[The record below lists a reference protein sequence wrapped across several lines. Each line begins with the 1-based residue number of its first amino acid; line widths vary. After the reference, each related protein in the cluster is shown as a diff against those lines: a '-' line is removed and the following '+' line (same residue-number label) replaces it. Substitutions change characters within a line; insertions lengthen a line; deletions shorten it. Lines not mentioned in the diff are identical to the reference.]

1 MIEEMHAALK
11 ALGKPPAENLA
22 TDDPDDGVDRAALA
36 AYKAYADEYE
46 INDKLNVADK
56 WHQERLLL
64 TRRHPDVWSD
74 YAAFCARRG
83 RRGKA
88 EEAYK
93 EALQLDG
100 EHAPSLL
107 GLTVLTMCDEEYQRA
122 EVYAHAATTSARA
135 SSADPAAWALL
146 AATYE
151 GLEREEDAANCDFEA
166 RRLAAEVM
174 SHVFDDA
181 RPSPAQPDAF
191 EAAALAC
198 LDLACAAP
206 ASKVLDMSPAAR
218 RGEPDGITRALCLA
232 RCAMLSKA
240 HDTAYAHLMRALEVD
255 ATDPRPFE
263 LLGDVHYACGRFK
276 EAQEGYTHA
285 LALSGGVDNV
295 GGHPP
300 ASLKLI
306 LNLGKA
312 SLVCGRLKDARGVF
326 MSACGVSPV
335 ASTWLGAGI
344 AMCREGDLDGAEA
357 ALAEANLL
365 DASNADVWGYLCLVA
380 LLSER
385 VDEAE
390 HALNAAFKVGID
402 HAPLLAEVGSL
413 FLERGRWKHAEG
425 ALRRSVKHGAGGDVR
440 VALGRAIHERG
451 DAESA
456 RFELC
461 AAVDAAGGDKEVL
474 VGALSAL
481 VDVYGDLGDA
491 AAAQSC
497 EDELARL

>member
-295 GGHPP
+295 GRRRSSSSSISAKRRWCAAGSRTRAACSCPRAGCPP
-300 ASLKLI
+300 SRPRGSAPGSRCAARATSTARRLRSRRPTCSTRPTRTSGGTSAS
-306 LNLGKA
+306 
-312 SLVCGRLKDARGVF
+312 SRC
-326 MSACGVSPV
+326 SPS
-335 ASTWLGAGI
+335 AST
-344 AMCREGDLDGAEA
+344 R
-357 ALAEANLL
+357 
-365 DASNADVWGYLCLVA
+365 
-380 LLSER
+380 LSTR
-385 VDEAE
+385 
-390 HALNAAFKVGID
+390 
-402 HAPLLAEVGSL
+402 
-413 FLERGRWKHAEG
+413 
-425 ALRRSVKHGAGGDVR
+425 
-440 VALGRAIHERG
+440 
-451 DAESA
+451 
-456 RFELC
+456 
-461 AAVDAAGGDKEVL
+461 
-474 VGALSAL
+474 
-481 VDVYGDLGDA
+481 
-491 AAAQSC
+491 
-497 EDELARL
+497 